1 MITKNIMTSIAETSS
16 KISSLKSEL
25 RWHYSQLSTELD
37 KILEI
42 LDRPKI
48 NRDAITYIVDDG
60 EAYTFDAG
68 PELIVETSYSL
79 RGCNMNGEHRIPMS
93 IMNADD
99 PLEAAREFMGKKA
112 KAEEAEAARQEE
124 ARRKAII
131 EEYHRIQGEQ
141 A

>member
-1 MITKNIMTSIAETSS
+1 MSSKNILTSINETSS
-16 KISSLKSEL
+16 KIGALKSEL
-25 RWHYSQLSTELD
+25 RWYHSQLSTELD

-42 LDRPKI
+42 LEKPQIRGDE
-48 NRDAITYIVDDG
+48 ITYLEEDC
-60 EAYTFDAG
+60 ESYEFDAG
-68 PELIVETSYSL
+68 PELLIQTSYSL
-79 RGCNMNGEHRIPMS
+79 RCCNMNGEHRIPMS

-112 KAEEAEAARQEE
+112 KAEEAEAARQESD
-124 ARRKAII
+124 RRKAII